1 MTQTILVRPGIE
13 LAVEVVG
20 EGEPVVLI
28 MGIGAQMILWPA
40 GFIDGLVARGFQVIR
55 FDNRDVGKSTWL
67 DGVRAPHPLTAMS
80 FAMAGLPVSA
90 PYTLWDMAD
99 DTAELIRALG
109 HESAHVVGISMGGM
123 IAQSLAIRHPSRV
136 RSLVSMHS
144 TTGSRFHSIGKPT
157 AYGALLASR
166 PTNRDEAAEHIV
178 RLYQR
183 IGSPRF
189 PNDPDELREMGKI
202 AFDRG
207 ANPSGFLR
215 QWAAI
220 LASGN
225 RAYALRS
232 VQAPSMVVHG
242 SADPLVPVR
251 AGRHTAA
258 NLPGCHLEVIDG
270 MGHDLPPSVHTRI
283 LDRIAWN
290 AQRSVPPRT

>member
-1 MTQTILVRPGIE
+1 MTQTIEVRPGIE
-13 LAVEVVG
+13 LAVDIQG
-20 EGEPVVLI
+20 EGAPLVLI
-28 MGIGAQMILWPA
+28 MGIGAQMVLWPA
-40 GFIDGLVARGFQVIR
+40 AFVDGLVERGFQVIR
-55 FDNRDVGKSTWL
+55 FDNRDVGASTWL
-67 DGVRAPHPLTAMS
+67 DGLRAPNPLSAMTL
-80 FAMAGLPVSA
+80 AMAGLPVSA
-90 PYTLWDMAD
+90 PYTLWDMAE
-99 DTAELIRALG
+99 DTASLIQSLG
-109 HESAHVVGISMGGM
+109 HENAHVVGISMGGM
-123 IAQSLAIRHPSRV
+123 IAQSLAIRHPTRV

-144 TTGSRFHSIGKPT
+144 TTGSRLHSIGSPT

-166 PTNRDEAAEHIV
+166 PRNRDEAAEHIV

-189 PNDPDELREMGKI
+189 PNDPDELREKGRQ

-207 ANPSGFLR
+207 SNPAGFLR

-225 RAYALRS
+225 RAEALRT
-232 VQAPSMVVHG
+232 VQAPSLVIHG
-242 SADPLVPVR
+242 SDDPLVPVR

-270 MGHDLPPSVHTRI
+270 MGHDLPPAVHTRI

-290 AQRSVPPRT
+290 AQRSA